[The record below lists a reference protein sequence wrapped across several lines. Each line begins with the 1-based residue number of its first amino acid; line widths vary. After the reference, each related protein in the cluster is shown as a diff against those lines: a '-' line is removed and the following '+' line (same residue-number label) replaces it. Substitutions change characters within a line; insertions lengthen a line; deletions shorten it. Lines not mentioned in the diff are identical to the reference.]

1 MKNKNVVIRLTE
13 SDLKNIIMETV
24 SDIYAEIARKEREKK
39 DQMDND
45 FRNRDIEK
53 NMYKQYDI
61 NRLKDLENKNIY
73 DMHNKKRDEYPF

>member
-1 MKNKNVVIRLTE
+1 MKKSIIRLSE
-13 SDLKNIIMETV
+13 SDLHNIIRETI
-24 SDIYAEIARKEREKK
+24 SDIYAEIARKEREKREF
-39 DQMDND
+39 DMDND

-73 DMHNKKRDEYPF
+73 DMHNKKRDECPF

>member
-1 MKNKNVVIRLTE
+1 MSKKIVRLTE
-13 SDLKNIIMETV
+13 SDLHKIIKETI
-24 SDIYAEIARKEREKK
+24 SDIYAEIARKEREKREF
-39 DQMDND
+39 DMDND

-73 DMHNKKRDEYPF
+73 DMHNKKRDEFPF